1 MDNNIN
7 SSKVIGEQLFLF
19 IRFLY
24 STLSLYFT
32 IFFISVIF
40 KRNKVNLQELK
51 NDKFKECKKINTRN
65 DQNDSFEDE
74 LPDQQKEEHTDD
86 TEEILG

>member
-1 MDNNIN
+1 M
-7 SSKVIGEQLFLF
+7 
-19 IRFLY
+19 
-24 STLSLYFT
+24 
-32 IFFISVIF
+32 
-40 KRNKVNLQELK
+40 NLQELK